1 MNEGLAVMAVK
12 ASWTLS
18 HSALPGAPVV
28 PDAPR
33 RRRRGTA
40 VRARVAQALHRVA
53 EAVEPRPL
61 PASSC

>member
-1 MNEGLAVMAVK
+1 MNEGLAFMAVE

-28 PDAPR
+28 ADAPR
-33 RRRRGTA
+33 RRRRGSA
-40 VRARVAQALHRVA
+40 VRARLAQALHRVA
-53 EAVEPRPL
+53 EAVEPPPL